1 MNNNSNKNILI
12 VMNNNNFNNNDKLP
26 ISSENITNKF
36 NSSNILFPAII
47 LLMSQKPHV
56 KQQCT
61 FFKINCKTCLYKLI

>member
-56 KQQCT
+56 KQQ
-61 FFKINCKTCLYKLI
+61 KTALFLKLTVKLLSL